1 MPAPAQFPV
10 QPGIN
15 WEALLS
21 IAGVVATGLLVAKA
35 FERPTPA
42 RRCSI
47 CDRVGHDART
57 CSQDPAKR
65 VRLRM
70 VKTGWC
76 SCCKRRFRRTEAHHY
91 AGPANGNKG
100 REMCGTCHLV
110 CGHDGDYRNMAL
122 NPRYC
127 RLET

>member
-10 QPGIN
+10 LPGIN

-21 IAGVVATGLLVAKA
+21 IAGVIAAGLLVAKA
-35 FERPTPA
+35 FASPTSA
-42 RRCSI
+42 HRCSI

-65 VRLRM
+65 ARLRI
-70 VKTGWC
+70 VKTRWC
-76 SCCKRRFRRTEAHHY
+76 SCCKRRYRRTEAHHY

-110 CGHDGDYRNMAL
+110 CGHAGDYRNMAV

-127 RLET
+127 RL